1 MTQSTAG
8 TGESDAT
15 SPLPTPKE
23 RRRLREAKALSEA
36 QVASAVGV
44 TRATVRSWET
54 GRTAPRGRRRA
65 IYARLLATFEAETA
79 PSPASKDAAV
89 SRNDSPPHERPG
101 THRARPADPGA
112 GHPGHPG
119 QPEHTGQPDHQGHP
133 GQPDQSDQSDQPGHP
148 GGTGADRDEADGAGG
163 RRGGASAGPDEG
175 DTVQD
180 GGPGGAQGSGER
192 HAVAGRGQGASAGK
206 PPAKP
211 HAVNTR
217 PKPAADGSAG
227 KSSRPGGRTAKP
239 SPAPQPAPAGAVSV
253 PEPAK
258 EASQSAALTGAG
270 ALSTGGVRTLP
281 ERPPDAEHD
290 PGPAV
295 PDEAE
300 PGATPEARPAPAV
313 PRPEPSPIT
322 GLTPAEAFDALYAA
336 TAPALAQQ
344 TYLLTGRIRLAR
356 ESVQRAFHLAW
367 ENWPEVAT
375 DRDPAGWVRTAA
387 YEYAMSPWHRFRRT
401 HKHPDRPPVEPE
413 RRALLDALLA
423 LPPAYRRTVLLYD
436 GLGLDLPETAAEIQ
450 ASTPAT
456 ANRVLNARAAIVERV
471 PAVHHAK
478 TPGALSAVLRDRI
491 TDLALAGPPAL
502 TVLPAAR
509 GVRVGGERR
518 RRFWTRAAIAFTA
531 MIVGATAFTVVTVP
545 HYHVRPVPFGQRVG
559 GVPVYAGPP
568 RLSSEDVELRD
579 KLRAEPARGP
589 YRLVLDI
596 R

>member
-8 TGESDAT
+8 TGESDAM

-79 PSPASKDAAV
+79 PPPASKDATV
-89 SRNDSPPHERPG
+89 SRDDSPRHKRPG
-101 THRARPADPGA
+101 AHRSRPADPA
-112 GHPGHPG
+112 PAT
-119 QPEHTGQPDHQGHP
+119 ETTRDTRNTRNT
-133 GQPDQSDQSDQPGHP
+133 QSSRTSQVTRAAPAARTP
-148 GGTGADRDEADGAGG
+148 IATKPTEP
-163 RRGGASAGPDEG
+163 SAGAATHRP
-175 DTVQD
+175 
-180 GGPGGAQGSGER
+180 GPTRATPSRTATRVTPPRTAARGAPGAGER

-206 PPAKP
+206 PPARP

-227 KSSRPGGRTAKP
+227 KSSRPGGRTTAKP
-239 SPAPQPAPAGAVSV
+239 SPAPQPAPAGAVTV

-270 ALSTGGVRTLP
+270 ALSTGSVRTLP

-295 PDEAE
+295 SDEAK
-300 PGATPEARPAPAV
+300 PGATPEARPAPAA

-423 LPPAYRRTVLLYD
+423 LPPAYRHTVLLYD